1 MSRVIHPLSSVV
13 CGLILAWSVPPGF
26 AEDDLAAPR
35 ILESCGV
42 QGGLVIHLP
51 CGDGRLTAALGA
63 DEGYVVRGL
72 DANPANVEK
81 ARKHT
86 QSRGQYGRVSVDSF
100 DGKRLPLIG
109 NLANLVVAESLGQ
122 VPLEEVMRV
131 LAPGGTLCLKDE
143 GDWAT
148 TVKPWPDN
156 IDEWTHFQHGP
167 DNNAVAEDDVVGPP
181 RRMQWLA
188 GPTWTRHHH
197 ADKGTDPTIRAVVS
211 SKGRL
216 FYTIDETESSNQ
228 RVPANWFLAAR
239 DAFSGVLLWKVPL
252 HTTKFDRRLERVWRE
267 LIADGDEVYAQ
278 LGADRPLSALDAAT
292 GTVIRKYE
300 GSEDLHEVIKYEDR
314 LLVVTRQNVLLA
326 FDAVTGKQVWSWGS
340 GDDGPIVP
348 LTLAADEDRVF
359 VRTDE
364 SVRCL
369 SIDDGKTL
377 WQFVPEG
384 AGKRTKLKWPR
395 EKLLVQDGVVLSS
408 YGGKDP
414 AVLNKDTYE
423 YLGSHPRVHDY
434 GARLAALS
442 ATDGALLWT
451 TEYLPGLESMP
462 GEIYVSGG
470 LVWLGP
476 DFSSPRDLHSGEV
489 KWTRPLLNDLWTA
502 GHHYRCY
509 PGKAT
514 SNYILTAKRGIEMFD
529 LTGEDHTRNNWV
541 RGTCRMGV
549 TPCNGLI
556 YAPPHSCGC
565 YMEAKL
571 YGFWALAP
579 GDERQGRAIGTDD
592 DKRLREGPAYGN
604 LQPPASSLQSPSAW
618 PTYRG
623 DPARSGSTDSSI
635 PATLHQ
641 RWRTELGGRLSATTV
656 ADGKLFVAQ
665 IDAHTV
671 HALDVA
677 TGESLWQFTAGGRI
691 DSPPTIH
698 AGLALFGSRDGNVY
712 CLRASDGKLVWQF
725 QAAPQ
730 ATSAVACDQVESL
743 WPVHGSVLVHEGIA
757 YVAAGRS
764 TYLDGGIAL
773 YGLVP
778 STGRIVAK
786 TLLSSQ
792 HAEVMT
798 PPSSEKREE
807 MEDLFS
813 QNHTDYKTFLAPDKS
828 DAFSMAGALTDIMV
842 ADGESI
848 FMRQLRFDR
857 DLSEQTEKHPHLF
870 STSSL
875 LDDREHNRA
884 YWAFGTADFSRLPVA
899 YPWIVSK
906 NMAVPYG
913 VMLACDNETVWG
925 VRRKGK
931 TFDYETFAA
940 PRPDPAKESSL
951 LPDFAERSGK
961 MKPPEERWVADT
973 SIRPRAIIRAGDK
986 LALGG
991 MSNRFDPKSPDAP
1004 MNLTYAG
1011 KGPGLLQL
1019 VTAANGAIVSERQ
1032 LEAPPV
1038 WDGLTVAHNW
1048 LFIAN
1053 RAGAIV
1059 CLGGE

>member
-1 MSRVIHPLSSVV
+1 MWTVAT
-13 CGLILAWSVPPGF
+13 GLA
-26 AEDDLAAPR
+26 DDHLAAPG

-42 QGGLVIHLP
+42 QGGLVIHLH

-63 DEGYVVRGL
+63 SENYVVRGL
-72 DANPANVEK
+72 DAHPDNIEK
-81 ARKHT
+81 ARKHI
-86 QSRGQYGRVSVDSF
+86 QSRGLYGRVSVDFF
-100 DGKRLPLIG
+100 DGRDLPLID
-109 NLANLVVAESLGQ
+109 NLVNLVVAERLGR
-122 VPLEEVMRV
+122 VPVEEAMRV
-131 LAPGGTLCLKDE
+131 LAPGGVLCLKGED
-143 GDWAT
+143 GWTT

-197 ADKGTDPTIRAVVS
+197 ADKGTNPAIRAVVS

-216 FYTIDETESSNQ
+216 FYTIDETESSDQ
-228 RVPANWFLAAR
+228 RVPAKWFLAAR
-239 DAFSGVLLWKVPL
+239 DAFSGVLLWKVPI
-252 HTTKFDRRLERVWRE
+252 HTASYDRRLERAWRE

-278 LGADRPLSALDAAT
+278 LGSDEPLSALDSAT
-292 GTVIRKYE
+292 GAVLRQFDGT
-300 GSEDLHEVIKYEDR
+300 SDLHEVIKYQNT

-326 FDAVTGKQVWSWGS
+326 INAATGSPLWKWES

-348 LTLAADEDRVF
+348 LTLAADEGRVF
-359 VRTDE
+359 IRTDE
-364 SVRCL
+364 SIRCL

-377 WQFVPEG
+377 WRFVPEG

-395 EKLLVQDGVVLSS
+395 EKLLVQDGIVLAS
-408 YGGKDP
+408 YGGKNP
-414 AVLNKDTYE
+414 AVLNQDTYE

-434 GARLAALS
+434 GAKLAALS
-442 ATDGALLWT
+442 ATEGKLQWT

-476 DFSSPRDLHSGEV
+476 DFSSPRDLHTGEV
-489 KWTRPLLNDLWTA
+489 KWNRPLLNDLWTA

-514 SNYILTAKRGIEMFD
+514 SNYILTAKRGIEMFN
-529 LTGEDHTRNNWV
+529 LTGENHARNNWV
-541 RGTCRMGV
+541 RGTCRIGV

-571 YGFWALAP
+571 FGFWALAA
-579 GDERQGRAIGTDD
+579 GGKERDHANWIDD
-592 DKRLREGPAYGN
+592 SKQLLKGSAYDN
-604 LQPPASSLQSPSAW
+604 LQPPVSSLQSPGGW

-623 DPARSGSTDSSI
+623 DAARSGSTESSI
-635 PATLHQ
+635 PSTLNQ
-641 RWRTELGGRLSATTV
+641 RWRTEIGGRLSAISV
-656 ADGKLFVAQ
+656 ADGRLFVAR

-671 HALDVA
+671 HALDMA
-677 TGESLWQFTAGGRI
+677 TGKPLWQFTAGGRV

-698 AGLALFGSRDGNVY
+698 AGLALFGSRDGHVY
-712 CLRASDGKLVWQF
+712 CLRVSDGKLAWQF
-725 QAAPQ
+725 QAAPR
-730 ATSAVACDQVESL
+730 AASAVAYDQVESL
-743 WPVHGSVLVHEGIA
+743 WPVHGSVLVHEGVA

-764 TYLDGGIAL
+764 THLDGGISL
-773 YGLVP
+773 YGLEP
-778 STGRIVAK
+778 STGQVVAK
-786 TLLSSQ
+786 TVLASQ
-792 HAEVMT
+792 HAEVMS
-798 PPSSEKREE
+798 PPSLEKREE
-807 MEDLFS
+807 MEYLFA
-813 QNHTDYKTFLAPDKS
+813 QNHTDYKTFLAPDQS
-828 DAFSMAGALTDIMV
+828 DAFSMAGALTDIMI
-842 ADGESI
+842 ADDKSI
-848 FMRQLRFDR
+848 FMRQLRFGR
-857 DLSEQTEKHPHLF
+857 DLIEQAEKRPHLF

-884 YWAFGTADFSRLPVA
+884 YWAFGTADFSRTPVA

-906 NMAVPYG
+906 SMAVPYG
-913 VMLACDNETVWG
+913 VMLAHDEETVWG

-931 TFDYETFAA
+931 AFDYEIFAA
-940 PRPDPAKESSL
+940 PRPDPTEESSR

-961 MKPPEERWVADT
+961 KKPLEEHWVADT

-986 LALGG
+986 IVLGG
-991 MSNRFDPKSPDAP
+991 MTNRFDPKRPDAP
-1004 MNLTYAG
+1004 VNAIHAG
-1011 KGPGLLQL
+1011 NGPGLLQL
-1019 VTAANGAIVSERQ
+1019 ITKANGAIVCELQ

-1038 WDGLTVAHNW
+1038 WDGLAVAQNR

-1053 RAGAIV
+1053 RAGAVV
-1059 CLGGE
+1059 CLGRE